1 MSSVETYP
9 ATTPCPV
16 RMRLSDGSVLEGTI
30 YLLPDPASEKGLT
43 TVDVLLDGPRE
54 FFAVGLSGGGST
66 LVARDAIRVAEV
78 ASEGPGSP
86 GDPDPGASV
95 DVVTLHLDSGESV
108 SGVLRAVSPLGGRR
122 MSDVFNASGRFLPVE
137 VGDRVALVNKGRIVR
152 VSF

>member
-9 ATTPCPV
+9 VTTPCPV
-16 RMRLSDGSVLEGTI
+16 WLRLSDGSVLEGTV

-43 TVDVLLDGPRE
+43 TLDVLLDGPRE
-54 FFAVGLSGGGST
+54 FLAVGLAGGGST

-78 ASEGPGSP
+78 AADGPGAP
-86 GDPDPGASV
+86 GDPDPAASV
-95 DVVTLHLDSGESV
+95 DVVTVHLDSGEAV

-122 MSDVFNASGRFLPVE
+122 MSDVFNASGRFVPVE
-137 VGDRVALVNKGRIVR
+137 VGSRVALVHKGRIVR